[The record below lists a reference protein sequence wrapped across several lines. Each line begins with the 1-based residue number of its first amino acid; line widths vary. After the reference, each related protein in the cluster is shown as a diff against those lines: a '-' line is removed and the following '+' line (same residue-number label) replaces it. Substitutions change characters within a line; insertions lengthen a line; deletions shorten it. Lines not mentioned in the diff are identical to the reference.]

1 MTTLARVR
9 LHGAMAV
16 QPTVAQRVADSIPA
30 RSNSLCDP
38 QIVVSEERGLVL
50 GNMFNWIHIKFTNGY
65 VKRTRAVKDGH
76 AASDGRFTGFN
87 NSVAISLWKRFSTLV
102 FFSVSWV
109 RLQTQV
115 HMKPRTAI
123 CGSHKELHAGIELA
137 TRCATA
143 GCPTTALISI

>member
-1 MTTLARVR
+1 MAGQLAAAQRVAGSIPAR
-9 LHGAMAV
+9 SNSLCDPQIVVSGLGVILHGAMAV

-87 NSVAISLWKRFSTLV
+87 NSVAISLWS
-102 FFSVSWV
+102 S
-109 RLQTQV
+109 
-115 HMKPRTAI
+115 
-123 CGSHKELHAGIELA
+123 GILE
-137 TRCATA
+137 
-143 GCPTTALISI
+143 